1 MKKFRGHI
9 SEGSCKLSVAAR
21 TGFTPRQAY
30 FAQTSKIP
38 WKEAIGKV
46 SAQTIAP
53 YPPGIPILY
62 SGERITKEI
71 WNFLEYFRQENRH
84 IHGTEDGK
92 LDYILVIQEAYT
104 YEQ

>member
-1 MKKFRGHI
+1 MLP
-9 SEGSCKLSVAAR
+9 EQV
-21 TGFTPRQAY
+21 FTPRQAY